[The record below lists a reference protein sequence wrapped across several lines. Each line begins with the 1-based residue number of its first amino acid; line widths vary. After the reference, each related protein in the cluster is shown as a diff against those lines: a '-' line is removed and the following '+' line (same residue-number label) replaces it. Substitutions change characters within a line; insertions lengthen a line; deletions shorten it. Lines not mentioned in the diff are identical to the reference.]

1 MYVRAVYDM
10 LLHDLSED
18 HAEIRLS
25 SFQLVHELFS
35 RSNQFRELLTAD
47 FKKFAVLVTGTDPK
61 RPLPPPKDVAVRLRK
76 GSLLAIKEWN
86 HKYGSGYPK
95 LKLGFNYLKFNRK
108 VCMISHSSLPF

>member
-1 MYVRAVYDM
+1 MYVRAAYDQ
-10 LLHDLSED
+10 LLRNLSKD

-25 SFQLVHELFS
+25 SFQLIHELFS
-35 RSNQFRELLTAD
+35 RSNLFRELLSAD

-61 RPLPPPKDVAVRLRK
+61 HPLPPPKDAAVRLRK

-86 HKYGSGYPK
+86 HKYGPGYPK

-108 VCMISHSSLPF
+108 ASMI